1 VFFFRSDVANGALSD
16 PNFTRNRSIAFS
28 FIMQSNNVRIPRL
41 ACRFRRRGSIW
52 QTDAAP

>member
-41 ACRFRRRGSIW
+41 ACRFHRRGSIW